1 MDQPG
6 DGPQLIINNDSGDSK
21 MPVHNP
27 IYITA
32 HARAYHWASKALVL
46 RAKGELAAAKVAGK
60 KVRLWL
66 RKIATLEMGGKRPSE
81 VSGRAGTEAA

>member
-1 MDQPG
+1 
-6 DGPQLIINNDSGDSK
+6 

-46 RAKGELAAAKVAGK
+46 RAKGELAAAKVAAK
-60 KVRLWL
+60 KVQLWL
-66 RKIATLEMGGKRPSE
+66 RKIARLEMRGQPS
-81 VSGRAGTEAA
+81 VGR